1 MNAQPESAASLSV
14 APPAWPRR
22 LALALLLAGSVA
34 MLWWHARQLQ
44 FFCDDSYISYRFS
57 QNFADG
63 HGLVYNVGER
73 VEGYTNFLWVVMLGG
88 ALRLGFAAEAASLAL
103 GVAFLVAALA
113 LTAVEGRRL
122 LGSWPFA
129 LAAVALLVCQ
139 GPMILWSISGL
150 ESSCFVAMSLAALVV
165 FERALERRNWTGMLG
180 AGALYALSSMVRPD
194 GVVFGAAAGLALVLR
209 ELFARPVD
217 RRGLVLRAA
226 SLLLGFVAVFGPFV
240 LWRHSYYGDWLPNT
254 FYVKAGGLVNAELG
268 VAYFAAWLQD
278 YPLSAALA
286 ALGLVATATLKRWRP
301 VRGAF
306 FHVALAIVLF
316 TSYVGWAGGDYMAL
330 YRFVMPVLPLAA
342 LLGAAAL
349 LEAYRRVESLVPP
362 RLAGGFGRVALA
374 AGALVLLAGG
384 GFLLWLPSQRSVDG
398 VESAKRLQTV
408 KGMRRNSLQWVQAGK
423 SVHDALPADVTI
435 ATTAA
440 GALPYFAGQRCIDQS
455 GLCDRYTAKVDSDP
469 WFLDRVG
476 HMKQATR
483 KHLAELKPAAIF
495 WHPIIETVE
504 RFLPVSSPPT
514 PDYEI
519 RALRVRGIDD
529 EPRFLWFWAR
539 RDALAGWKGRGVL
552 TRDEA
557 ANLAREERAVAAKA
571 AAQSGNGKGA
581 AGGAP
586 HDVKAGPPSPELRV
600 TKDFLIPKPQ
610 NGPFVTRRLHELDP
624 TADEVRI
631 SVEDVSRP
639 LWGENGSC
647 DVTLSGAPGSG
658 IEFELASAGDEKTL
672 PGLAA
677 PEHVEVRFETEGT
690 STPLQ
695 VYALPATTPGARAWK
710 RFRADASKVKGAG
723 QLVLMVGGKPV
734 GPASGFLASIPRV
747 LDVVDA
753 APRKNILFVTIDTL
767 RADYLSCYG
776 HDRPTSPHI
785 DAVAKEGVVFER
797 CVSQAP
803 WTLPSYSSIFTGLVC
818 ESHGVVRRTHKLGFS
833 NVTFVEELAL
843 AGYATGA
850 IVSGTFTDAYWGFD
864 QGFDDYDDLGMV
876 VDETDLTGTH
886 AKHGLDPAAPG
897 PMKEAAHQR
906 ITSPEVV
913 EKAMHW
919 LDAHRDRRFCLVAH
933 FFDPHEDFLEH
944 PGISEKFPPRK
955 VAADF
960 PNPRQAGDD
969 ATDKLRALYEGE
981 IAFTDQWIGKL
992 LDHVREL
999 GLWDDTIVVVCA
1011 DHGDQFFE
1019 HGDEPEKCLGHGHSL
1034 FNEEVHVPLILRVP
1048 GVAAARVVSPVANLE
1063 IGPTLLELARA
1074 EPGGEWAPQGRSL
1087 TPLFA
1092 DPNEMREEPVLSAMF
1107 KPSPV
1112 DKTQTP
1118 REDEHIQVAHRLD
1131 RGDFAAIAYFP
1142 KANSAGATFLFD
1154 WTKNPWQDLRK
1165 NLAGT
1170 MKVELQAIL
1179 DHYRNLRPE
1188 LIKRRSSQLDE
1199 VDLDEKTSETLK
1211 RLGYT
1216 GNSAGAPPP
1225 SPPGDPDPTKA
1236 PDGSDPDKDH
1246 KK

>member
-1 MNAQPESAASLSV
+1 MNAEPEPAASLSA

-22 LALALLLAGSVA
+22 LALALLVAGSVA

-88 ALRLGFAAEAASLAL
+88 ALELGFAAEAASLWL

-113 LTAVEGRRL
+113 FTAIEGRRL

-139 GPMILWSISGL
+139 GPMILWSICGL
-150 ESSCFVAMSLAALVV
+150 ESSCFVAMTLTALVV
-165 FERALERRNWTGMLG
+165 FERALERRRWTWMVG
-180 AGALYALSSMVRPD
+180 AGALYALSTMVRPD

-217 RRGLVLRAA
+217 GHGLVLRAA
-226 SLLLGFVAVFGPFV
+226 SLLLGFVAVFGPFM

-278 YPLSAALA
+278 YPLAAALA
-286 ALGLVATATLKRWRP
+286 ALGLVATATLRRWRP

-306 FHVALAIVLF
+306 FHLALALVLF
-316 TSYVGWAGGDYMAL
+316 TTYVGWAGGDYMAL

-349 LEAYRRVESLVPP
+349 LETFRRVEATVPP
-362 RLAGGFGRVALA
+362 GFAGGFGRVALA
-374 AGALVLLAGG
+374 AVALVALAGG
-384 GFLLWLPSQRSVDG
+384 GWVLWLPSQRSVDG

-408 KGMRRNSLQWVQAGK
+408 KGMRRNSQQWVQAGR

-495 WHPIIETVE
+495 WHPVIETVE
-504 RFLPVSSPPT
+504 RFVPTFPPT
-514 PDYEI
+514 PDYDL
-519 RALRVRGIDD
+519 RALRVQGLED

-557 ANLAREERAVAAKA
+557 ANLAREERAAAAKA
-571 AAQSGNGKGA
+571 VAQAANGHGA
-581 AGGAP
+581 NGGAP
-586 HDVKAGPPSPELRV
+586 RDGKSGPPAPELRV
-600 TKDFLIPKPQ
+600 THDFLVPKSAA
-610 NGPFVTRRLHELDP
+610 GTFVTRRLHELDP
-624 TADEVRI
+624 TTDEMRV

-639 LWGENGSC
+639 LWGADGSC
-647 DVTLSGAPGSG
+647 DVTLSGAPHSG
-658 IEFELASAGDEKTL
+658 IEFELASAGDDKTL
-672 PGLAA
+672 PGLT
-677 PEHVEVRFETEGT
+677 PPDHVEVRFEADGVAA
-690 STPLQ
+690 PLQ
-695 VYALPATTPGARAWK
+695 VYSLPAMTKGARAWK
-710 RFRADASKVKGAG
+710 RFRADVSNVKGAG
-723 QLVLMVGGKPV
+723 RLVLSVGGKPA
-734 GPASGFLASIPRV
+734 GPSSGFLASIPRV

-753 APRKNILFVTIDTL
+753 TPRKNILIVTIDTL

-776 HDRPTSPHI
+776 HDRPTSPVI
-785 DAVAKEGVVFER
+785 DGIAKEGVLFER

-803 WTLPSYSSIFTGLVC
+803 WTLPSYSSIFTGFVC
-818 ESHGVVRRTHKLGFS
+818 ESHGVVRRNQTLGFDQ
-833 NVTFVEELAL
+833 VTFVEELAK
-843 AGYATGA
+843 AGYATGG
-850 IVSGTFTDAYWGFD
+850 IVSGTFTDAFWGFD

-886 AKHGLDPAAPG
+886 AKNGADPFATEA
-897 PMKEAAHQR
+897 MQEAAHPK

-919 LDAHRDRRFCLVAH
+919 LDAHRDRRFCLFAH
-933 FFDPHEDFLEH
+933 FFDPHEDFVEH
-944 PGISEKFPPRK
+944 PGISEHFPPRK
-955 VAADF
+955 VGPDF
-960 PNPRQAGDD
+960 PNPNAANDP

-1011 DHGDQFFE
+1011 DHGEQFKE
-1019 HGDEPEKCLGHGHSL
+1019 HGDDPRQNIGHGSNL

-1048 GVAAARVVSPVANLE
+1048 GVAAQRVTTPVANLDL
-1063 IGPTLLELARA
+1063 GPTLLELASA
-1074 EPGGEWAPQGRSL
+1074 APVSEWAPQGHSL
-1087 TPLFA
+1087 VPFFT
-1092 DPNEMREEPVLSAMF
+1092 DPAARREEPVLSSMF
-1107 KPSPV
+1107 LAAILDPEAKQPLQV
-1112 DKTQTP
+1112 
-1118 REDEHIQVAHRLD
+1118 QVAHRVD
-1131 RGDFAAIAYFP
+1131 QGDDAAIAYFP
-1142 KANSAGATFLFD
+1142 RGNQAGRQFLFD
-1154 WTKNPWQDLRK
+1154 WVKNPWQDLRQDLSAK
-1165 NLAGT
+1165 
-1170 MKVELQAIL
+1170 LQDKL
-1179 DHYRNLRPE
+1179 QSMLRYYRELRPK
-1188 LIKRRSSQLDE
+1188 LVSKPASIGNVDE
-1199 VDLDEKTSETLK
+1199 NQQK
-1211 RLGYT
+1211 RLKDGGYWGDKADGELPKVPDDPNT
-1216 GNSAGAPPP
+1216 PP
-1225 SPPGDPDPTKA
+1225 A
-1236 PDGSDPDKDH
+1236 PDHDTKKDGDSDEDH